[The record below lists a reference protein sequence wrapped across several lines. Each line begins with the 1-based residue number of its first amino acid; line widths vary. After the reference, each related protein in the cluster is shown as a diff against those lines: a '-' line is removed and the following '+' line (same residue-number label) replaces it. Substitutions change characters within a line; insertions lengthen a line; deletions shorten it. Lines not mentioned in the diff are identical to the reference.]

1 MVQRLMIKRFVFFS
15 FVLLAGCTS
24 STKKDS
30 TPIDVEAYTAGI
42 KEWQKKRNDY
52 QVSEQG
58 WVNLAGLF
66 WMKEGI
72 NTFGSGDDNDFVFPE
87 GKIPERAGYFLLKNG
102 EVTLEGAPGV
112 EFLIDKQSVMKRV
125 IAGEGISR
133 MEVAYGPLRWF
144 VIKRDEKFG
153 IRLRDFEHPLLKE
166 FHPIEC
172 YPIDPQWQLP
182 GKIEWADST
191 HTIEITNVL
200 GQTGPQRSQGKL
212 VFIWQGKEYTL
223 DALDEGGDHEFFVI
237 FGDETNATETYGA
250 GRYMYVE
257 YPKEG
262 NEVVIDFNKAYNPP
276 CAFTEFATCP
286 LPPKQ
291 NVLPFPVRAG
301 EKNYGSH

>member
-1 MVQRLMIKRFVFFS
+1 MINRFVYYS

-30 TPIDVEAYTAGI
+30 APIDVEAYTAGI
-42 KEWQKKRNDY
+42 KEWQQKRNTY

-72 NTFGSGDDNDFVFPE
+72 NTFGSSEANDFVFPE

-112 EFLIDKQSVMKRV
+112 EFLINNQSVTKQV

-144 VIKRDEKFG
+144 VIKRDDKFG
-153 IRLRDFEHPLLKE
+153 IRLRDFEHPALKE
-166 FHPIEC
+166 FHTIEY
-172 YPIDPQWQLP
+172 YPIDLQWRLP

-212 VFIWQGKEYTL
+212 VFTWEGMEYTL
-223 DALDEGGDHEFFVI
+223 DALDEGGDNEFFVI

-250 GRYMYVE
+250 GRYLDVKK
-257 YPKEG
+257 PKG
-262 NEVVIDFNKAYNPP
+262 QNSILLDFNEAYNPY
-276 CAFTEFATCP
+276 CAYNDTFSCP
-286 LPPKQ
+286 LPPPDNLLK
-291 NVLPFPVRAG
+291 VGIRAG
-301 EKNYGSH
+301 EKNYH

>member
-1 MVQRLMIKRFVFFS
+1 MIQKWIYAAC
-15 FVLLAGCTS
+15 LASMACS
-24 STKKDS
+24 SPVKDKAV
-30 TPIDVEAYTAGI
+30 DVEAYQKEI
-42 KEWQKKRNDY
+42 QEWQQKRNAY

-72 NTFGSGDDNDFVFPE
+72 NTFGSGKDNDFIFPE

-102 EVTLEGAPGV
+102 EVAIEGAPGV
-112 EFLIDKQSVMKRV
+112 EFIINNEPVSKKV
-125 IAGEGISR
+125 IAGESIPR
-133 MEVAYGPLRWF
+133 TEVAYGPLRWF
-144 VIKRDEKFG
+144 VIKRDDKYG
-153 IRLRDFEHPLLKE
+153 IRLRDYEHPALKD
-166 FHPIEC
+166 FHPIDY
-172 YPIDPQWQLP
+172 YPVDPQWRLT
-182 GKIEWADST
+182 GRIEWADSS

-212 VFIWQGKEYTL
+212 VFTYQEKEYSL
-223 DALDEGGDHEFFVI
+223 DALDEGDDKEFFVI
-237 FGDETNATETYGA
+237 FGDDTNAGETYGA

-262 NEVVIDFNKAYNPP
+262 NEVIIDFNKAYNPP

-291 NVLPFPVRAG
+291 NVLPVPVRAG